1 MKDPATE
8 VERLAEA
15 LARVATALTEI
26 IEARLITPS
35 KLPPS
40 PQVHPLPAE
49 SPRLES
55 ERWADKKEL
64 ARHFQVSV
72 RTIHNWME
80 RRLVPYFRT
89 GRNVRFKISDVE
101 AALNRKTGGA
111 VRW

>member
-8 VERLAEA
+8 IRKLAEA

-35 KLPPS
+35 KLPAS

-55 ERWADKKEL
+55 ERWANKTEL

-72 RTIHNWME
+72 RTVQNWME
-80 RRLVPYFRT
+80 GRRVPYIRI
-89 GRNVRFKISDVE
+89 GRSVRFKISDVE
-101 AALNRKTGGA
+101 TALNRTVG
-111 VRW
+111 VRTKW